1 MPFRPRSIGA
11 SLLAEL
17 ISLLRWDDHMTI
29 EGFVRCFVKCCD
41 VLSSDLSTSFLS
53 ALSSESVRTV

>member
-11 SLLAEL
+11 SLLAAL

-41 VLSSDLSTSFLS
+41 VLSSDLSTSF
-53 ALSSESVRTV
+53 